1 MTLSVLQNY
10 RHQFAKAL
18 AYALSESLQAE
29 SLQEVDKLLKPAE
42 EVHGDFALPMF
53 AWAKSAKKSPVLL
66 AAELAPRIAV
76 EGLEVKAAGPYV
88 NARIL
93 PMPFAAQ
100 VLKATQQQGE
110 RYGFGTWG
118 EGKTVVIDFS
128 SPNIAKPIAFHHIRS
143 TVIGNALA
151 NLYRS
156 QGWKV
161 VAINY
166 LGDWGKQFGLVAA
179 GFKLFGDEAQKHNMQ
194 HLVEVYVKANA
205 KAQAESAFDEE
216 ARAFFAR
223 MEAGDEEALAL
234 WRELR
239 EASLAEFKAL
249 YARLNIGFD
258 AYEGESFY
266 QGKMEAV
273 IEEISNTLGTSTSE
287 GALIVNLP
295 YAQGEP
301 PILLRKNDGST
312 LYATRDLAAAMDR
325 FHRFGFDKSL
335 YVVAADQAL
344 HFRQVF
350 SVLENMHKPWAERL
364 AHIAFGRVHGMST
377 RKGQLHLLAEVLD
390 EAKARALE
398 KVRDNMAQGKI
409 HTEAPEALAEQI
421 GTGAIVFGDLKNRR
435 TTDYTFDWEEVLSF
449 EGHTGVYVQY
459 AHARA
464 WAILQK
470 AQALGTQEVCA
481 GELKLPE
488 EQSLLRWVARL
499 PEVAKEA
506 VEHNE
511 PSLVARWLLEG
522 AAAFSRW
529 YTLGNQDRSKR
540 VLVEDNPAV
549 RAARLALV
557 EAVHTALGA
566 GLRLLG
572 VPAPESM

>member
-10 RHQFAKAL
+10 RNQFAKAL
-18 AYALSESLQAE
+18 ADALSQPLC
-29 SLQEVDKLLKPAE
+29 EVDKLLKSAE

-53 AWAKSAKKSPVLL
+53 SWAKSAKKSPVLL
-66 AAELAPRIAV
+66 AAETAPKIAV
-76 EGLEVKAAGPYV
+76 EGLEVHAAGPYV

-100 VLKATQQQGE
+100 VLQATKQQAE
-110 RYGFGTWG
+110 RYGFGTSG
-118 EGKTVVIDFS
+118 AGKTVVIDFS

-151 NLYRS
+151 NLHRAL
-156 QGWKV
+156 GWKV
-161 VAINY
+161 VGINY

-179 GFKLFGDEAQKHNMQ
+179 GFKLFGDEAQKHSMR
-194 HLVEVYVKANA
+194 HLVDVYVKAHA
-205 KAQAESAFDEE
+205 KAQTEMAFDEE

-223 MEAGDEEALAL
+223 MEAGDAEALAL
-234 WRELR
+234 WREFR
-239 EASLAEFKAL
+239 EASLADFKAL
-249 YARLNIGFD
+249 YARLGIHFD

-266 QGKMEAV
+266 QGKMEEV

-295 YAQGEP
+295 CAENEP
-301 PILLRKNDGST
+301 PVLLKKNDGST
-312 LYATRDLAAAMDR
+312 LYATRDLAAAIDR
-325 FHRFGFDKSL
+325 FCRFHFDKSL
-335 YVVAADQAL
+335 YVVAADQSL

-350 SVLENMHKPWAERL
+350 SVLEKMHKPWASRL
-364 AHIAFGRVHGMST
+364 MHVAFGRVHGMST

-398 KVRDNMAQGKI
+398 KVHENISLGKM

-435 TTDYTFDWEEVLSF
+435 TTDYAFDWEEVLSF

-464 WAILQK
+464 SAILQK
-470 AQALGTQEVCA
+470 AQGEILCSDEACA
-481 GELKLPE
+481 GELTLPE
-488 EQSLLRWVARL
+488 EQSLLRWVAKL
-499 PEVAKEA
+499 PALVEEA
-506 VEHNE
+506 VEQNE
-511 PSLVARWLLEG
+511 PSFVARWLLEG
-522 AAAFSRW
+522 ASGFGRW

-540 VLVEDNPAV
+540 VLIEGNLAV
-549 RAARLALV
+549 RSARLALV
-557 EAVHTALGA
+557 GAVRTALGA

-572 VPAPESM
+572 VAAPTSM

>member
-1 MTLSVLQNY
+1 MTLSVLQHY
-10 RHQFAKAL
+10 RLQFALALAKAL
-18 AYALSESLQAE
+18 GCPLE
-29 SLQEVDKLLKPAE
+29 EVQKYLKPAE
-42 EVHGDFALPMF
+42 EAHGDFALPMF
-53 AWAKSAKKSPVLL
+53 AWAKLAKKNPALL
-66 AAELAPRIAV
+66 AAETASRLAV
-76 EGLEVKAAGPYV
+76 EGLDIQAAGPYV

-93 PMPFAAQ
+93 PMPFAAE
-100 VLKATQQQGE
+100 VLCATRQQGE
-110 RYGFGTWG
+110 RYGCGTLG

-151 NLYRS
+151 NVYRA
-156 QGWKV
+156 QGWRV
-161 VAINY
+161 VGINY

-179 GFKLFGDEAQKHNMQ
+179 GFKLFGDAAQKHSMQ
-194 HLVEVYVKANA
+194 HLVDVYVKANA
-205 KAQAESAFDEE
+205 KAEAEPAFDEE

-223 MEAGDEEALAL
+223 MEAGDEEALSL

-239 EASLAEFKAL
+239 ETSLTDFKAL
-249 YARLNIGFD
+249 YARLGIHFD

-273 IEEISNTLGTSTSE
+273 IEEISNTLGTLTSE

-295 YAQGEP
+295 YAEGEP
-301 PILLRKNDGST
+301 PVLLKKKDGST

-325 FHRFGFDKSL
+325 FSRFHFDKSL
-335 YVVAADQAL
+335 YVVAADQSL

-350 SVLENMHKPWAERL
+350 AVLDKMHKPWAARL
-364 AHIAFGRVHGMST
+364 AHVAFGRVHGMST
-377 RKGQLHLLAEVLD
+377 RKGQLHLLADVLD

-398 KVRDNMAQGKI
+398 KVRDNMALGKI
-409 HTEAPEALAEQI
+409 HTEAPEELAEQI

-435 TTDYTFDWEEVLSF
+435 TTDYGFDWEEVLSF

-459 AHARA
+459 AYARA
-464 WAILQK
+464 SAILQK
-470 AQALGTQEVCA
+470 ARAA
-481 GELKLPE
+481 GGEGEGEDMHAEELSLPE
-488 EQSLLRWVARL
+488 EQSLLRWVAKL
-499 PEVAKEA
+499 PELTQEA
-506 VEHNE
+506 VEQNE
-511 PSLVARWLLEG
+511 PSFVARWLLEG

-557 EAVHTALGA
+557 EAVRTALGA

-572 VPAPESM
+572 VAAPHSM